1 MKSAAIRLDGARTTF
16 RRPIFQM
23 ATEQILRVIK
33 RSFALLPYVVKQVK
47 IAEKNN
53 RTLLRENGFQQSA
66 IAESK

>member
-1 MKSAAIRLDGARTTF
+1 MKSAATRLDGAKTPF

-33 RSFALLPYVVKQVK
+33 RSFALLLYVVKQVK

-53 RTLLRENGFQQSA
+53 RTLLRENGFQQSV